1 MAAENKRDYYEV
13 LGVERN
19 ASPEEIKKAYKKLAK
34 QYHPDLHPDD
44 RNAEEKF
51 KEVNE
56 AYSVLS
62 DDNARARYD
71 QFGHN
76 DPDTGV
82 GGFGGGG
89 FGGFGAGGVDL
100 GDIFSAFGFGGGG
113 FQRDPSAPQRGN
125 DLRMDISVTFEE
137 AYRGV
142 EKEVVVNRLESCAS
156 CKGSGAKAGTSRER
170 CSQCGGSGKVRMTQN
185 TPFGQMQ
192 TVRTCSA
199 CGGAGTIINT
209 PCPDCG
215 GSGRRRVQR
224 KLMVNIPAGV
234 DDGSRL
240 RMQGEGEGGLNNGQ
254 PGDLF
259 IYISVKPHKFFRR
272 EEDNVKLEQDI
283 TFSQAALGCEIQV
296 PTLDGDVSLTI
307 PEGTQTGSTF
317 RLRGRGFPKLRGY
330 GRGDQHVR
338 VRVVTP
344 TNLSAEQKEL
354 LRQLDD
360 SVAAQPTRERDTK
373 KNLFGKKKGSR
384 K

>member
-76 DPDTGV
+76 DPGTGA

-215 GSGRRRVQR
+215 GSGRRRMQR